1 MNSQISAER
10 TADQSIDVTGDL
22 CPMTFVH
29 VRLALD
35 RLPAAAQLTVLLRGD
50 EARRNVPR
58 TAVDQGHQLLS
69 IEDQADGTTRLI
81 IQKKG

>member
-1 MNSQISAER
+1 MNSEANAELLP
-10 TADQSIDVTGDL
+10 DQTIDVRAEL

-35 RLPAAAQLTVLLRGD
+35 RLPAGAKLGVLLRGE

-58 TAVDQGHQLLS
+58 TALHQGHQLLS
-69 IEDQADGTTRLI
+69 MDDLADETTRLV

>member
-1 MNSQISAER
+1 MNSSIHHLAV
-10 TADQSIDVTGDL
+10 ADHSIDVTGEL

-35 RLPAAAQLTVLLRGD
+35 RLPPAAKLAVVLRGD

-58 TAVDQGHQLLS
+58 TAVEQGHQILS
-69 IEDQADGTTRLI
+69 TIENLDGTTCLL